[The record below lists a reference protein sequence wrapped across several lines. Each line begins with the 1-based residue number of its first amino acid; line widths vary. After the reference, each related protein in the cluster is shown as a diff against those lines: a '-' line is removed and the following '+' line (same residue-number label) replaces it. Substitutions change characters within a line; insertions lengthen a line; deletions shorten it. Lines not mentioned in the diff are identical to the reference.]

1 MLKTFVSMQWIGS
14 IAKQCGDLRKKGLE
28 QEALQLEEDMK
39 KVVYSCDGIHLGCTN
54 GFLGEGRNK

>member
-1 MLKTFVSMQWIGS
+1 MQWIGS

-39 KVVYSCDGIHLGCTN
+39 KVVYACDGIHLGCTN
-54 GFLGEGRNK
+54 GFLGEGRNR